1 MTRMAPLRFLLSTA
15 LSLGLMIS
23 ASYAQSEKKEEAPKS
38 VLKKE
43 ETAAPKASPKKETAV
58 AKWIE
63 AENALIDPLAAKD
76 KESIFILRNKHSVIR
91 VIRVVERDI
100 QNAVKSCAKENPDMK
115 DQIEGRFKQWQ
126 DAVMP
131 ILDTAQKQLDKDV
144 AAQTIVPV
152 KDLKNV
158 LKLNDQAYED
168 GEKQIKKQPVST
180 KEACESLIKSM
191 DRTEDEMISLLQQT
205 LLTESVIRSRAA
217 KAKPA
222 EDAKAPAAKGDKAE

>member
-1 MTRMAPLRFLLSTA
+1 MMSLRLLLSTA
-15 LSLGLMIS
+15 LSLGLMVS
-23 ASYAQSEKKEEAPKS
+23 ASHAESKKEASPET

-43 ETAAPKASPKKETAV
+43 QSTTPKANAKKDTSV

-100 QNAVKSCAKENPDMK
+100 QNAVKSCGDKNPEMKE
-115 DQIEGRFKQWQ
+115 QIEGRFKQWQ
-126 DAVMP
+126 GAVVP
-131 ILDTAQKQLDKDV
+131 ILDTAKKQLDKDI

-158 LKLNDQAYED
+158 LKLNDKAYED
-168 GEKQIKKQPVST
+168 GEKLVEKQPVST
-180 KEACESLIKSM
+180 KEACEGLIKSM

-217 KAKPA
+217 K
-222 EDAKAPAAKGDKAE
+222 EAPGDKAEKPAAKQEKSE